1 MELFK
6 DLKKVLD
13 LHHNPVGIK
22 LISEK
27 REDDI
32 PKRFKSPENLMRY
45 CEFVKRAANGEY
57 LKITKGDFSCITGEI
72 LLGLKKPKRIK
83 LDMRLQL
90 KNLKYVLL
98 FPINKFFMKEFDSIL
113 LIVNPKNCMDII
125 ESYIHLYNE
134 PLESIHGIPTG
145 ICGEVTAF
153 VIKHKKIN
161 FSFLCSGS
169 RIFAGFDECE
179 LLCGIPR
186 KKTRPLIRE
195 IKSIVEERR
204 LDASLMEE
212 ARNSK

>member
-1 MELFK
+1 MELFE
-6 DLKKVLD
+6 DLKRVLG
-13 LHHNPVGIK
+13 LNHNPVGIK
-22 LISEK
+22 LISEQ
-27 REDDI
+27 RQDSI
-32 PKRFKSPENLMRY
+32 PELFQSPENLMRY

-72 LLGLKKPKRIK
+72 LIGFKKPKKIK
-83 LDMRLQL
+83 LDMRLHL
-90 KNLKYVLL
+90 KNLKYILL
-98 FPINKFFMKEFDSIL
+98 FPINKFVMKNFDSIL
-113 LIVNPKNCMDII
+113 LILNPKNCMDII

-153 VIKHKKIN
+153 VIKHQKIN

-186 KKTRPLIRE
+186 NKTRPLIRE
-195 IKSIVEERR
+195 IKSIVEERK

-212 ARNSK
+212 ARDS